1 MSQTGLLNKRETGE
15 VLAGLKRLYP
25 QAGPQLHSET
35 PFEMLV
41 ATILSAQ
48 CTDVRVNQVTGELFP
63 VFNTP
68 EAFAAL
74 SEEELIPYIK
84 TCGLFRAKSKNI
96 IAMSRD
102 LLLRFGGQVPRTLE
116 ELTSLAG
123 VGRKTANVVLA
134 NAFGVP
140 AIAVDTHVFRVA
152 NRLGLAK
159 AKDVHNTERQLMERI
174 PREQWGLAH
183 HLIIFH
189 GRNICH
195 ARGPKCGECPL
206 TGVCRYYKKVIRT
219 AGQGKVKA

>member
-1 MSQTGLLNKRETGE
+1 MGAAGCLTQRDVQA
-15 VLAGLKRLYP
+15 VLAQLQQLYP
-25 QAGPQLHSET
+25 QAGPQLHSQT

-48 CTDVRVNQVTGELFP
+48 CTDARVNQVTRKLFP
-63 VFNTP
+63 AFHTP

-74 SEEELIPYIK
+74 TEEELIPYIR
-84 TCGLFRAKSKNI
+84 TCGLFRAKSRNI

-102 LLLRFGGQVPRTLE
+102 LLVRFGGQVPRTLE

-123 VGRKTANVVLA
+123 VGRKTANVVLS

-152 NRLGLAK
+152 NRIGLAR
-159 AKDVHNTERQLMERI
+159 AKDVEHTERQLMERI
-174 PREQWGLAH
+174 PREQWGAAH
-183 HLIIFH
+183 HLMIFH

-195 ARGPKCGECPL
+195 ARGPKCGICPL
-206 TGVCRYYKKVIRT
+206 TGVCRHYRAMEKT
-219 AGQGKVKA
+219 AGRKKAKG